1 MPRLLAEADTTRWVP
16 VTDSFGLRGRRAR
29 KKAIGMLMA
38 QMMRSMGS
46 ERRGGGFT
54 AWAMSQ
60 AAPALMRK
68 AAGRVLVWVWKD
80 DPELVVAMAVIQEAT
95 PQMRTA
101 RAMRP
106 MEHDDTE
113 SFGHPT
119 LGVGEKLV
127 LDAVGDER
135 PATVAY
141 SFDLGTH
148 MVELTAIA
156 GDANRFRTVLP
167 DLDALARE
175 IRVINDLT
183 TGESAGTLRLPPA

>member
-1 MPRLLAEADTTRWVP
+1 MSRLHAEADTTRWVP

-38 QMMRSMGS
+38 QMYRSMGS
-46 ERRGGGFT
+46 ERRGNGLA

-80 DPELVVAMAVIQEAT
+80 DPELVVAMAVIQEANA
-95 PQMRTA
+95 QMRAA

-106 MEHDDTE
+106 MEYDDTE
-113 SFGHPT
+113 AFPHPT
-119 LGVGEKLV
+119 LGVGERLL
-127 LDAVGDER
+127 LDAVGQER
-135 PATVAY
+135 PETVTY
-141 SFDLGTH
+141 TFDLGSH
-148 MVELTAIA
+148 IVELTALS
-156 GDANRFRTVLP
+156 GDATRFRTVLP

-175 IRVINDLT
+175 IRVIDALAA
-183 TGESAGTLRLPPA
+183 GESASVLRLPPA